1 MFFLKM
7 ISRSFS
13 RQFKRRLLIAVTVC
27 LSATVSVAMLGVV
40 FDVGDKL
47 NAELS
52 TYGSNIVVQ
61 PKSDAVVSDLY
72 NTGDSAGSASGS
84 SSGSDGG
91 SASDG
96 SAAADSADPTAFLK
110 ESDAQKIKTI
120 FWAFNIT
127 NFAPELNIHADA
139 GCVGSAGTAGAS
151 GESASAAK
159 CKATNVPIVGTWFAK
174 TLHMDSGESTVAGM
188 NGMRSWWKING
199 TWPKDDS
206 EQAMVGSAL
215 AAKLGVNVG
224 DSVTLD
230 KTIAVGVDEGADGG
244 AGKSDETGK
253 SGTERNRMKVKIVGI
268 FDSGDSDN
276 SAIYMPSIAAQT
288 LANLPNSIDKIEV
301 KALTTPDNDLA
312 RKASKN
318 PNALTQDEWETW
330 YCTAY
335 PSSIAY
341 QIEEVLPGAV
351 AKQVRQ
357 VAALQG
363 DVLNKTQA
371 VMVLMTVL
379 SLVAAAIAVANL
391 MAASIGER
399 GSELALLKAIGA
411 TDGAVSRLMLAET
424 AVISL
429 VGAIAGALLG
439 SGVAQIVG
447 HVVFGSGITMRP
459 MVFVLVFVLLAVTV
473 LVASLSSIRAILGLR
488 PAEVLHGR

>member
-7 ISRSFS
+7 IFRSFS

-72 NTGDSAGSASGS
+72 NTGDSAGSASGG
-84 SSGSDGG
+84 SSGLDGG
-91 SASDG
+91 PASDG

-230 KTIAVGVDEGADGG
+230 KTIAVGVDEGVDEG